1 MEMTE
6 RCAVFSCLG
15 MGDGLIALVLS
26 NNLHLNGRA
35 VTTFHPFLDS
45 LQAWFPHLPIR
56 RFPRIE
62 ELEADLKQ
70 FDRFFIIYEKS
81 PWMQSVLAHSQK
93 HFPNQTTILNPI
105 ATPRRDYLHWEK
117 GRFDGNRAFVENLY
131 TFCKDILKFAVVTK
145 SNGICNLEGVCPQ
158 LYKKRVVIHPCSSR
172 EGKNWPRK
180 KFLKLACRL
189 KELGYIPSLLLTKE
203 ERRGWDLN
211 EVDAPLF
218 LDMSALT
225 SFISESGYMIGND
238 SGIGHLASCLGLPTL
253 TICRSL
259 QTSKF
264 WRPAWARAEVI
275 TPSAWVPN
283 LKGLR
288 WRDKHW
294 KRWITVNS
302 VLNRFNQLVNF

>member
-1 MEMTE
+1 MQ

-56 RFPRIE
+56 RFPCSE
-62 ELEADLKQ
+62 DLEVELKQ

-81 PWMQSVLAHSQK
+81 PWMQSVLTHSQK

-105 ATPRRDYLHWEK
+105 ATQRHDYLHWEE
-117 GRFDGNRAFVENLY
+117 GRFDGNRAFVDNLY
-131 TFCKDILKFAVVTK
+131 TFCKDILKFTVVTK
-145 SNGICNLEGVCPQ
+145 SNGICNLEEVRPH
-158 LYKKRVVIHPCSSR
+158 LHKKRIVIHPCSSR

-180 KFLKLACRL
+180 KFLKLACHL
-189 KELGYIPSLLLTKE
+189 KEWGYTPSLLLTEE
-203 ERRGWDLN
+203 ERRGWDLSK
-211 EVDAPLF
+211 VDAPLF
-218 LDMSALT
+218 LDMSALA

-264 WRPAWARAEVI
+264 WRPAWARGEVV
-275 TPSAWVPN
+275 TPPAWVPN
-283 LKGLR
+283 LKGFR
-288 WRDKHW
+288 WRDRYW
-294 KRWITVNS
+294 KRWVTVNN
-302 VLNRFNQLVNF
+302 VLNRFTHLTHL